1 MFCFKH
7 DASHISKLMEK
18 GDFTK
23 VYEELLKF
31 DPNVMNNSEVLPNVM
46 KFYILKSKMCHH
58 IFKGEGDAAKDSAV
72 MLMDIMKMGLIPN
85 KSEEE
90 RKEELKGLMEEVT
103 GSVSDLTEVDSTM
116 DKDVF
121 IDPYVPERKFF
132 SRAFVNYINIYCQN
146 IFGCTTCHSVDSEV
160 FQLHNE

>member
-58 IFKGEGDAAKDSAV
+58 IFKGEGEWMVTNHIFQKNSN
-72 MLMDIMKMGLIPN
+72 LDIT
-85 KSEEE
+85 S
-90 RKEELKGLMEEVT
+90 
-103 GSVSDLTEVDSTM
+103 
-116 DKDVF
+116 F
-121 IDPYVPERKFF
+121 
-132 SRAFVNYINIYCQN
+132 
-146 IFGCTTCHSVDSEV
+146 
-160 FQLHNE
+160 